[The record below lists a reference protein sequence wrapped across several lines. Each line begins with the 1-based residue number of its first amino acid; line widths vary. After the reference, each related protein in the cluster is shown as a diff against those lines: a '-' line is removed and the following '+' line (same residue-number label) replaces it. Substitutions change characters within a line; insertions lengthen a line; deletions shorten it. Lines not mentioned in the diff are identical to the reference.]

1 MSQISFPKDM
11 FHLRHGE
18 QPLYGEQPDLRQAVD
33 YFKSLLKEGEW
44 EGRRAAIATRFYQS
58 LIGERPTEKGTY
70 YDDRDLFGWFLFLG
84 EAFNDHP
91 WNYEI
96 YYGSRV
102 VPVLATI
109 GHSLDILKSID
120 GFEDRAKRLVHNDRA
135 QPNGLLFEMLV
146 AAAYGRAGAKVVMRP
161 ETPGQGKS
169 HDLDVELGG
178 KRWAI
183 ECKRLEGGGEY
194 AETERLRI
202 HELWDSAC
210 AKLVKQ
216 ERSCLL
222 NIEFKV
228 ELNQVPDDYI
238 FYRTGRFLNGYKTG
252 YLWSDRVADGDF
264 SDLSLSDLQD
274 ALKKRPIVHP
284 SPFFTKLLTG
294 DHKRGDSLLSM
305 LRIRYASNPHYVKEI
320 DLAVLNKWDSR
331 AEAAIE
337 RKARDITKRLSDANS
352 QLPADIP
359 GVIHIG
365 FDCLGKDEIEV
376 RRYNKIINSTRD
388 FDRGASQLEVIYCH
402 YFSPDPTPEDVWAI
416 DETIQ
421 WRAIS
426 QERPLK
432 PGRVLLSDGP
442 GRKGVYWDSEFATLD
457 EEEADAAVVPSDAKS
472 KRLLQRL
479 RKLFGPLITSGDR

>member
-1 MSQISFPKDM
+1 M
-11 FHLRHGE
+11 FHLRRGE
-18 QPLYGEQPDLRQAVD
+18 QPLYGQQPDLKLAVE

-44 EGRRAAIATRFYQS
+44 EGRRTAIATRFYQS
-58 LIGERPTEKGTY
+58 LVGERPATEKGTY

-120 GFEDRAKRLVHNDRA
+120 GFEDRAKRLVNSEKA
-135 QPNGLLFEMLV
+135 QPNGPLFEMLV

-161 ETPGQGKS
+161 ETPGQEKS
-169 HDLDVELGG
+169 YDLDVELDG

-202 HELWDSAC
+202 HKLWDSAC
-210 AKLVKQ
+210 AKLVRQ
-216 ERSCLL
+216 QRSCLL

-228 ELNQVPDDYI
+228 ELSQVPDEYI
-238 FYRTGRFLNGYKTG
+238 FYRTGRFLNGSKTG
-252 YLWSDRVADGDF
+252 YLWSDRIADGDF
-264 SDLSLSDLQD
+264 SDLSLNDLQD
-274 ALKKRPIVHP
+274 ALEKAPIVHP
-284 SPFFTKLLTG
+284 SPLFTKLLTG
-294 DHKRGDSLLSM
+294 DQKRGDSLLSM
-305 LRIRYASNPHYVKEI
+305 MKIEYASNPHYVKEI
-320 DLAVLNKWDSR
+320 DLAVLNRWDNQ

-337 RKARDITKRLSDANS
+337 KKARDITKRLSEANS

-359 GVIHIG
+359 GVVHIG
-365 FDCLGKDEIEV
+365 FDCLGKNEIEV
-376 RRYNKIINSTRD
+376 RRYNKIISSTRD
-388 FDRGASQLEVIYCH
+388 FDRGTSQLEVIYCH
-402 YFSPDPTPEDVWAI
+402 YFAPDPTPEDVWAI

-421 WRAIS
+421 WIGRKETS

-432 PGRVLLSDGP
+432 SGRVLLSDGP
-442 GRKGVYWDSEFATLD
+442 GRKGVHWDSTFATED
-457 EEEADAAVVPSDAKS
+457 ADADAAPSDAKS
-472 KRLLQRL
+472 KRLLKRL
-479 RKLFGPLITSGDR
+479 RKFFSTRSPDEA